1 MIMLGH
7 KFALGHFSDDTRGF
21 CGFWEVVPGF
31 RGHTQTPDQAQQS
44 LMCAVASVHSAW
56 SSPWVAWGSQAP
68 WAGFGVSFSVRAAVN
83 TRDTPGDTAGQLCF
97 SRTAHLCSWSFS
109 LGSAQSSS
117 QNRLLKRF
125 LFHTHHCSSL
135 MLLFHFKQFKNHK
148 EVSEEPT
155 VALDSVFSTL
165 LKRAYERGSNTL
177 LEDGVQTKLRDLAS
191 LAPPDQLLLGVKHV
205 LLYLKSTVENF
216 SSVRAML

>member
-7 KFALGHFSDDTRGF
+7 KFALGHFSDDTRGL

-83 TRDTPGDTAGQLCF
+83 TRDTPGDTADSSVLAGLHTRAPGASVWVQL
-97 SRTAHLCSWSFS
+97 RAHLKTGC
-109 LGSAQSSS
+109 
-117 QNRLLKRF
+117 
-125 LFHTHHCSSL
+125 
-135 MLLFHFKQFKNHK
+135 
-148 EVSEEPT
+148 
-155 VALDSVFSTL
+155 
-165 LKRAYERGSNTL
+165 
-177 LEDGVQTKLRDLAS
+177 
-191 LAPPDQLLLGVKHV
+191 
-205 LLYLKSTVENF
+205 
-216 SSVRAML
+216 